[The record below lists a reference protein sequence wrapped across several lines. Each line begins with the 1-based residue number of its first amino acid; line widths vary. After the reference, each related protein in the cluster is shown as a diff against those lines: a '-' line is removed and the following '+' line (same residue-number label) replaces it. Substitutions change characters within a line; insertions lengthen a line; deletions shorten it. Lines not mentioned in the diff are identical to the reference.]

1 MKLKAILLA
10 GLLCLSGIIHAADNP
25 VIKIETA
32 TTSLIF
38 RVGDNGRLYQSYLGK
53 RLHNEA
59 DIRHLPQGTEGYL
72 THGLEDYY
80 EPALHIVHNDGNPST
95 LLKYTSHSSQKLADG
110 ATETVITLNDDQYP
124 VTSDCIMWPI
134 PPKTS
139 SRHSAKSATKKK
151 NRSACRSMLHPCCI

>member
-95 LLKYTSHSSQKLADG
+95 LLKYTSHSSQNWQ
-110 ATETVITLNDDQYP
+110 TVL
-124 VTSDCIMWPI
+124 
-134 PPKTS
+134 PKRS
-139 SRHSAKSATKKK
+139 S
-151 NRSACRSMLHPCCI
+151 L